1 MTDKN
6 LFIGG
11 AIEKYGEENL
21 KGRLEIEGN
30 VIGCMIQDLSLVSNA
45 NQKHFITRDGNEIF
59 KVLKKIHDDDIS
71 VLSEVDYMRYANEDG
86 ISYKEVKNL
95 GDIINLNNKDAYFK
109 KFNES
114 NIKIFGTPNEKHIL
128 NFYKQI
134 QQNKDKP
141 KLTTGFSNLDNML
154 DGGLREGLYAIGA
167 MSSIG
172 KTTFSLQVADY
183 LARNNHHV
191 LYYSL
196 EQSSFEMRC
205 KSISR
210 ITYETTHKIEESM
223 TSTNIGEGNC
233 ISELQQVAMDNAIR
247 NYFDEINPY
256 MHIINGNRP
265 TLEDIEKKV
274 KDFEEEYLEAPV
286 VFIDY
291 LQILKFDGDKT
302 DKQNIDEAITELK
315 SLSVKYHIP
324 VIVISSLNRNSYRE
338 KISMEAFKESGGIEY
353 GCDKIFGLQFVGQ
366 GSNGFDVNIAKS
378 LDTRDIELIVLKN
391 RTGRTGESL
400 YFKYKPMFNCYK
412 ENWGGFLWRDIIP
425 IHVRGCVCLLF

>member
-45 NQKHFITRDGNEIF
+45 NQKHFITHDGNEIF

-86 ISYKEVKNL
+86 ISYKEIKNL

-114 NIKIFGTPNEKHIL
+114 NTKIFGTPNEKHIL

-134 QQNKDKP
+134 QKNKDKP

-172 KTTFSLQVADY
+172 KTTFSLQIADY

-196 EQSSFEMRC
+196 EQSSFEMKC

-366 GSNGFDVNIAKS
+366 GSNGFDINDAKS
-378 LDTRDIELIVLKN
+378 LDVRNIELIVLKN

-400 YFKYKPMFNCYK
+400 YFKYNPMFNCYK
-412 ENWGGFLWRDIIP
+412 EN
-425 IHVRGCVCLLF
+425 

>member
-59 KVLKKIHDDDIS
+59 KVLKKIYDDDIS
-71 VLSEVDYMRYANEDG
+71 VLSEVDYMRYENEDG

-114 NIKIFGTPNEKHIL
+114 NTKIFGTPNEKHIL

-141 KLTTGFSNLDNML
+141 KLTTGFNNLDNML

-172 KTTFSLQVADY
+172 KTTFSLQIADY

-196 EQSSFEMRC
+196 EQSSFEMKC

-366 GSNGFDVNIAKS
+366 GSNGFDVNMAKS

-412 ENWGGFLWRDIIP
+412 EN
-425 IHVRGCVCLLF
+425 

>member
-45 NQKHFITRDGNEIF
+45 NQKHFITHDGNEIF

-86 ISYKEVKNL
+86 ISYKEIKNL

-114 NIKIFGTPNEKHIL
+114 NTKIFGTPNEKHIL

-134 QQNKDKP
+134 QKNKDKP

-172 KTTFSLQVADY
+172 KTTFSLQIADY

-196 EQSSFEMRC
+196 EQSSFEMKC

-366 GSNGFDVNIAKS
+366 GSNGFDINDAKS
-378 LDTRDIELIVLKN
+378 LDVRNIELIVLKN

-400 YFKYKPMFNCYK
+400 YFKYNPMFNCYK
-412 ENWGGFLWRDIIP
+412 ENWGGFLWRDIIL
-425 IHVRGCVCLLF
+425 IHVKECVYLLF